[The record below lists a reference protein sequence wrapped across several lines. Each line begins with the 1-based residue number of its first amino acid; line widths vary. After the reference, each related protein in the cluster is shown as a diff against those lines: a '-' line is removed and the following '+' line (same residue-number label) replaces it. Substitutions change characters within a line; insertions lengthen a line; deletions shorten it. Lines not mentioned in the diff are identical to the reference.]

1 MQPLFHL
8 LFEIFRHL
16 ICCQKTLFKQILFS
30 VQSPPHMM
38 KQPPT
43 DELLFQVRNA
53 ENLKEKR
60 KKAQLSLTMIFR
72 IIKCSNNKEALI
84 VAISR

>member
-43 DELLFQVRNA
+43 DELLFQVRITKD
-53 ENLKEKR
+53 LKEK
-60 KKAQLSLTMIFR
+60 
-72 IIKCSNNKEALI
+72 KEKMLNCPKQWFLNFQNL
-84 VAISR
+84 AIRQ